1 MDMDYVPPTD
11 APAAFLWDVAP
22 QILAVKKPG
31 SLTISCGAHGHVV
44 ISMGDGSVSY
54 RDCTPDE
61 GAVAFW
67 DAVKR
72 MFPGAVK

>member
-1 MDMDYVPPTD
+1 MDYVPPKEP
-11 APAAFLWDVAP
+11 PAAFLWDVAP

-31 SLTISCGAHGHVV
+31 SLNISCGEKGQII
-44 ISMGDGSVSY
+44 ISMSDGSVSY

-67 DAVKR
+67 AAVEK
-72 MFPGAVK
+72 MFPGAVKK